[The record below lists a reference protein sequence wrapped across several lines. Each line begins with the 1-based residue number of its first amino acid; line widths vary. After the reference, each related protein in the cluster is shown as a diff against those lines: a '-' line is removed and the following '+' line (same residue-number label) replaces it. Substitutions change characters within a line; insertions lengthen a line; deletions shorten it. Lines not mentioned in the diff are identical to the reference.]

1 MKGGRLS
8 GKNRWTVGPVPCRS
22 PQPMGRFWAMA
33 QRTGRA
39 MADAKPSQKKGRK
52 PPQGDKRQFLTSMD
66 PEVIRRIKQAAIG
79 LDKTASEVMEEAAKE
94 WLQRHH
100 SGKK

>member
-1 MKGGRLS
+1 
-8 GKNRWTVGPVPCRS
+8 
-22 PQPMGRFWAMA
+22 MA

-66 PEVIRRIKQAAIG
+66 PEVIRQIKQAAIG
-79 LDKTASEVMEEAAKE
+79 LDKTASEVMEQAAKE
-94 WLQRHH
+94 WLERHH
-100 SGKK
+100 AGKR